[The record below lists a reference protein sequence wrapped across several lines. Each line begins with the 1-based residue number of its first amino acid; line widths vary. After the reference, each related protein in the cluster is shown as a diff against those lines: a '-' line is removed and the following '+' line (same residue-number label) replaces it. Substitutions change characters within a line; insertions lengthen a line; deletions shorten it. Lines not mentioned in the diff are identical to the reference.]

1 MKIVVLDA
9 GSLPPATTL
18 RRPGLPHSWQ
28 AFESSTAAD
37 LPSRMA
43 EAQVVVSGKVRL
55 DAEVLAMA
63 PALRLVA
70 VPGTGVD
77 HVDLQA
83 CARRGIAVTHVPDYA
98 EVSVPEHTIA
108 LMLCLRRSLLAYRNA
123 VRDGAWERAGRFYFL
138 DAPIRDLAGTTLGL
152 VGSGRLGLAVAG
164 MARALGMRVLFAG
177 RKGAAGVV
185 PGHVPFTD
193 VLMAADVISLHCP
206 LTPQTHHLFGA
217 AEFAAMARR
226 RPLFINTARGGL
238 VDEVALVQALQMGQL
253 SGAGLDVA
261 SAEPPGPAHPLRALL
276 GRPDFILTPHVA
288 WASEQARARL
298 AESLISYIEAFAQ
311 GLPFPTPATPR

>member
-83 CARRGIAVTHVPDYA
+83 CACRGIAVTHVPDYA

-108 LMLCLRRSLLAYRNA
+108 LMLCLRRSLLAYRDA
-123 VRDGAWERAGRFYFL
+123 VRDGA
-138 DAPIRDLAGTTLGL
+138 
-152 VGSGRLGLAVAG
+152 
-164 MARALGMRVLFAG
+164 
-177 RKGAAGVV
+177 
-185 PGHVPFTD
+185 
-193 VLMAADVISLHCP
+193 
-206 LTPQTHHLFGA
+206 
-217 AEFAAMARR
+217 
-226 RPLFINTARGGL
+226 
-238 VDEVALVQALQMGQL
+238 
-253 SGAGLDVA
+253 
-261 SAEPPGPAHPLRALL
+261 
-276 GRPDFILTPHVA
+276 
-288 WASEQARARL
+288 
-298 AESLISYIEAFAQ
+298 
-311 GLPFPTPATPR
+311 